1 MSLKIKNLTK
11 AFDEK
16 ILFSSLSIDFSD
28 RGIYAL
34 SGESGI
40 GKTTLLRIIAGLEK
54 ADGGEVRKDGA
65 RVAYL
70 FQEDRLI
77 ESLSAFDNIRLVS
90 NASDEEIKAMLSQ
103 MDLGADIDGKV
114 ADFSGGMKRRVSIA
128 RALLF
133 DAPLVLLDEPFR
145 GLDEQTKA
153 KVAAVMQKSLAQKT
167 AILVTHSSEEAA
179 LLGASEIIQM

>member
-1 MSLKIKNLTK
+1 MKFENVSKSFGEKKVLKGFNATFKEGVATAIM
-11 AFDEK
+11 
-16 ILFSSLSIDFSD
+16 
-28 RGIYAL
+28 
-34 SGESGI
+34 GESGC

-90 NASDEEIKAMLSQ
+90 KASDEEIKAMLFE
-103 MDLGADIDGKV
+103 MGLGADIDGKV

-179 LLGASEIIQM
+179 LLGASEMIQM

>member
-1 MSLKIKNLTK
+1 MKVENVSKSFGEKKVLK
-11 AFDEK
+11 
-16 ILFSSLSIDFSD
+16 DFSATFKE
-28 RGIYAL
+28 GVTTAIM
-34 SGESGI
+34 GESGC

-54 ADGGEVRKDGA
+54 ADGGEVRKAGA

-90 NASDEEIKAMLSQ
+90 KASDEEIKAMLFE
-103 MDLGADIDGKV
+103 MGLGADIDGKV

-145 GLDEQTKA
+145 GLDEQTKL

-167 AILVTHSSEEAA
+167 VILVTHDSQEAA

>member
-1 MSLKIKNLTK
+1 MKIENISKS
-11 AFDEK
+11 FGEK
-16 ILFSSLSIDFSD
+16 KVLCGFSAHFEDGKIT
-28 RGIYAL
+28 AL
-34 SGESGI
+34 MGTSGK

-90 NASDEEIKAMLSQ
+90 HASDEQIKAMLFQ
-103 MDLGADIDGKV
+103 MDLDADIFGKV